1 MSYSAVS
8 SPIAPSTSSTN
19 RHGRWAVLGV
29 LALWFTL
36 SFTLGARGVFINRPG
51 TPPLALL
58 AAVVVP
64 IGLFL
69 VVYWTSRSFHQL
81 VLSADVALLTA
92 TQSWRFAGVGFIAL
106 NLLGFLPGYFAW
118 PAGLGDM
125 AIGVTAPWVAVA
137 LARNAHFAG
146 SKTFVAWN
154 IFGIFDFAV
163 LAVGMGAI
171 APLIFPDL
179 LHTITPQTVTAAP
192 MRHLPLS
199 LVPSFLVPMFTIFHL
214 IALFQTSRVRTRVP
228 VTSTSGGG

>member
-8 SPIAPSTSSTN
+8 LPLTRSTPRTN
-19 RHGRWAVLGV
+19 RGLRSSVFIL
-29 LALWFTL
+29 LALWFAL

-58 AAVVVP
+58 AGVVVP
-64 IGLFL
+64 IAVFL
-69 VVYWTSRSFHQL
+69 VAYWTSRSFRNL
-81 VLSADVALLTA
+81 VLAADVPLLTA

-125 AIGVTAPWVAVA
+125 AIGVTAPWVALA
-137 LARNAHFAG
+137 LTRNPRFAT
-146 SKTFVAWN
+146 SKPFVAWN

-171 APLIFPDL
+171 APLIFPRL
-179 LHTITPQTVTAAP
+179 LQTVTPQMMTAAP

-199 LVPSFLVPMFTIFHL
+199 MVPSFLVPMFTIFHL
-214 IALFQTSRVRTRVP
+214 IALFQTRRAQVSRP
-228 VTSTSGGG
+228 M